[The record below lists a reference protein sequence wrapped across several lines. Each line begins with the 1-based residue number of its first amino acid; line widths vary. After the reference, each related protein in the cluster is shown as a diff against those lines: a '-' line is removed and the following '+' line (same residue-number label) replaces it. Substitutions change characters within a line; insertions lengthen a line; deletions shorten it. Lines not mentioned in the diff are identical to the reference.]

1 MANKQIIRDFIQS
14 ELVQDEVYSLK
25 DDDNLI
31 ETSTIDSLGITKL
44 IVYLEKTFSIKIS
57 DEEVLPENFETV
69 DAISVFVAG
78 KQI

>member
-14 ELVQDEVYSLK
+14 ELVQDGVYSLK